1 MKKAIIIFLLITTIL
16 ALWTFNNSFVVGGGG
31 GSTTGT
37 SAVIFAK
44 ADYLSV
50 RVNFIIIP
58 KAGTWIN
65 VTLPDGTSERV
76 ATSYHYNILLPK
88 TGDVPTNI
96 FACLPGNLTIN
107 NGKLSGASVVSDTT
121 ESTFNYLESFTSD
134 SVSVF
139 WIKVEGNARVSVSS
153 YGVGV

>member
-1 MKKAIIIFLLITTIL
+1 MKKAIIVFLLITTIL
-16 ALWTFNNSFVVGGGG
+16 ALWVFDGSFVVGGGG
-31 GSTTGT
+31 GSTSGT

-76 ATSYHYNILLPK
+76 ATSFHYNILLPK
-88 TGDVPTNI
+88 TGGVSTNLY
-96 FACLPGNLTIN
+96 AGLPGNLTIN
-107 NGKLSGASVVSDTT
+107 NGKLCGATVVSETT
-121 ESTFNYLESFTSD
+121 ESTFKSLESFSSD

-139 WIKVEGNARVSVSS
+139 WIKVEGSARVTVSS

>member
-16 ALWTFNNSFVVGGGG
+16 ALWAFDNSFIGSSGG

-50 RVNFIIIP
+50 RVDFFIIP

-65 VTLPDGTSERV
+65 ITLPDGTHEKV
-76 ATSYHYNILLPK
+76 ATSYHYNVLLPK
-88 TGDVPTNI
+88 TGGVSTNLYGG
-96 FACLPGNLTIN
+96 LPGNLTIN
-107 NGKLSGASVVSDTT
+107 SGKLCGATVVSDTT
-121 ESTFNYLESFTSD
+121 ESTFNSLEAFSSD
-134 SVSVF
+134 SVSVT
-139 WIKVEGNARVSVSS
+139 WIKIEGNARVLVSY

>member
-16 ALWTFNNSFVVGGGG
+16 ALWAFDNSFVVGGGG

-50 RVNFIIIP
+50 RVNFLIIP

-65 VTLPDGTSERV
+65 ITLPDGTTERT
-76 ATSYHYNILLPK
+76 AISYHYNVLLPK
-88 TGDVPTNI
+88 TGGVPTNLY
-96 FACLPGNLTIN
+96 AGLPGNLTIN
-107 NGKLSGASVVSDTT
+107 NAKLCGASVVSDTA
-121 ESTFNYLESFTSD
+121 ESTFSYLHSFSSD

-139 WIKVEGNARVSVSS
+139 WIKVEGSARVSVSS

>member
-16 ALWTFNNSFVVGGGG
+16 ALWTFDNSFTASSGG

-65 VTLPDGTSERV
+65 ITLPDGTRERV

-88 TGDVPTNI
+88 TGGVPTNL
-96 FACLPGNLTIN
+96 FASLPGNLTIN
-107 NGKLSGASVVSDTT
+107 NAKLSGATVVSDTT
-121 ESTFNYLESFTSD
+121 ASTFNSLESFSSD

-139 WIKVEGNARVSVSS
+139 WIKVEGNARVTVSS